1 METIYCLSD
10 YIGKINYIYQ
20 DIATRRPSATDAKA
34 LFFRGVSQIGHQ
46 LLPSAFRGEIERKN
60 PEQACLLNYRDNMP
74 RHSVPYDFIRQRTEI
89 LVDMQHHV
97 INTRLLDWS
106 FSPLMALY
114 FAVKD
119 ESGGEDSAVWVL
131 DPWLLHRK
139 FLGRPAG
146 VRGIPHDAHVLARA
160 LLASHTY
167 EEVMGIIREEFYGCE
182 VTRDDLQ
189 LPFPFLGKYG
199 NARLIHQSGGFTIHG
214 GRYGET
220 TAHKPLDHF
229 DELKG
234 DPRLLQKIRIPRK
247 QREGILAELNRLF
260 INPYS
265 VFPDLDG
272 MSQHLK
278 LYPSLYSVRKKSGK

>member
-10 YIGKINYIYQ
+10 YIGKINYIYR
-20 DIATRRPSATDAKA
+20 DIATRLPPAADAKA
-34 LFFRGVSQIGHQ
+34 LFFRGVSQIGHK
-46 LLPSAFRGEIERKN
+46 LLPSAFRGGMERN
-60 PEQACLLNYRDNMP
+60 NAEQACLLNYRDNMP

-97 INTRLLDWS
+97 VDTRLLDWS
-106 FSPLMALY
+106 FSPLVALY

-119 ESGGEDSAVWVL
+119 DSGGKDSVVWIL
-131 DPWLLHRK
+131 NQWLFHRK
-139 FLGRPAG
+139 FMGESGRA
-146 VRGIPHDAHVLARA
+146 RGISHDAHVLARA

-167 EEVMGIIREEFYGCE
+167 KEVTCIIRKEFYGCE
-182 VTRDDLQ
+182 VTPEDLQ

-220 TAHKPLDHF
+220 AAHTPMEDF
-229 DELKG
+229 DELKD
-234 DPRLLQKIRIPRK
+234 DPRILQKIRIPLK
-247 QREGILAELNRLF
+247 EREGILAELNLLF
-260 INPYS
+260 INQYS
-265 VFPDLDG
+265 IFPDLEG

-278 LYPSLYSVRKKSGK
+278 IYPSLYSVSKKPCK